1 MASPPSKI
9 HDDLPECHLSSQK
22 LIGEYPERL
31 FTDDAA
37 EDAIFEFQM
46 KLKRISKEIEKRN
59 AALEEQYR
67 YFYLHPE
74 RVPNSIAIWGSFSV
88 LNGNL

>member
-1 MASPPSKI
+1 M
-9 HDDLPECHLSSQK
+9 SSQK

-46 KLKRISKEIEKRN
+46 KLKRISNEIEKRN

-74 RVPNSIAIWGSFSV
+74 RVPKSNSQVKYSAFINYLQNSIAIITT
-88 LNGNL
+88 